1 MSFHFTACP
10 GPIANVM
17 YLHSGAVSAQYTT
30 IADESLWLTDF
41 TRWTR
46 GAGAATIL
54 DSLDPEGALGVT
66 WSEVIESYADKH
78 GATPTDD
85 DRDHLSATLDDDG
98 TLSDLEGTDLRD
110 LAVNAMADLVIHHA
124 RAAFDTDMDETHV
137 HAGEVVTGGP
147 VMLDEDDVDHYP
159 TRVFQ
164 SVEFLRPLPYFKYRA
179 PFTVIHN
186 VTPQS
191 RESRDEP

>member
-17 YLHSGAVSAQYTT
+17 YLHSGAVTAQCTT
-30 IADESLWLTDF
+30 IADESLWLGDF
-41 TRWTR
+41 TRWAR
-46 GAGAATIL
+46 DAGAAVL
-54 DSLDPEGALGVT
+54 FDSLNPEGALGVT
-66 WSEVIESYADKH
+66 WSEVVEDYAAEH
-78 GATPTDD
+78 GATLTDD
-85 DRDHLSATLDDDG
+85 DLARLFSALKTAG
-98 TLSDLEGTDLRD
+98 GSFSDLDGTDLRD
-110 LAVNAMADLVIHHA
+110 LAVDAMADFVVRHA

-164 SVEFLRPLPYFKYRA
+164 SVEFLRPMPYFKYRA
-179 PFTVIHN
+179 PFTVVH
-186 VTPQS
+186 TDDPA
-191 RESRDEP
+191 EPGK